1 MAQQSS
7 RDSGGL
13 RDRRSINKIIQPDT
27 DFHNQLRSLFPQ
39 FFTQRKVSDNG
50 EITQLSYF
58 DFQKFRD
65 ALKSHDVEE
74 LQNGYRLNFTGK
86 DYARKQAGERSETVI
101 VPDNDHNNSPE
112 NKNSKNLFFTGDN
125 LEVLRHLQNNYA
137 NSVDIIYIDPPYNT
151 GNDDFI
157 YPDKFEYNDE
167 QLRND
172 FGLNN
177 DELARLKSIQGSAT
191 HSAWLTFMYPRLY
204 LARKLLKDDGVIFVS
219 IDDNEQANLK
229 LLMDEIFGENGFIA
243 QFIWE
248 KTQHFGRQKVNYYS
262 NADYII
268 TYTKNPAVDGQIN
281 ELLVEFEKKEF
292 CDAPLYN
299 NSNPEN
305 VLSFPPGTVKFN
317 MVDGKYFSS
326 TDSKYKLLNP
336 VVVEDGHNKNEF
348 QLLFHS
354 RWSNKNVQEEIH
366 KGTTFWVKTDKF
378 AIRAIYA
385 DGKESNESPRQI
397 LFSNQSNPAMTKS
410 RFHQRIDTSENAS
423 SSLHNLLGGD
433 YFSYPKPVS
442 LIKYLIS
449 LFFNDGYHSDLTIM
463 DFFAGSATTADAVM
477 QLNAEDGGSRRYVMV
492 QLPELTKDGS
502 AAYQAG
508 YKTIDDI
515 SRARIEK
522 AAAKIKTTNPLLTDT
537 QDFGFKHYHV
547 VKPAQPTLDT
557 IDDYDPN
564 QIELFNDMV
573 SPFSSES
580 LKVPGNAT
588 GADTILTTYLVQ
600 DGYKFDEQ
608 ITDLNLAGYDASYV
622 GKTRVYLI
630 AEHWE
635 SEQTKTLVNLIGTN
649 TITVQTVVVYGYSF
663 GMEPMRELEIAL
675 SQLEAK
681 VNLVVRY

>member
-1 MAQQSS
+1 MNRQ
-7 RDSGGL
+7 
-13 RDRRSINKIIQPDT
+13 SINKTVQPNT
-27 DFHNQLRSLFPQ
+27 DFLNQLRSLLPQ
-39 FFTQRKVSDNG
+39 FFTQEKVNDNG
-50 EITQLSYF
+50 EIAQPSCF
-58 DFQKFRD
+58 DFQKFHD
-65 ALKSHDVEE
+65 ALKSHDIKE
-74 LQNGYRLNFTGK
+74 LQNGYRLDFTGK
-86 DYARKQAGERSETVI
+86 DYARRQAGEQSETII
-101 VPDNDHNNSPE
+101 VPDNEHNRSPE

-137 NSVDIIYIDPPYNT
+137 NSVDFIYIDPPYNT
-151 GNDDFI
+151 GGDGFT
-157 YPDKFEYNDE
+157 YPDKFEYSDE
-167 QLRND
+167 QLKNLFSLND
-172 FGLNN
+172 E
-177 DELARLKSIQGSAT
+177 ELARLKTIQGRST

-204 LARKLLKDDGVIFVS
+204 LARKLLKNDGAIFVS

-229 LLMDEIFGENGFIA
+229 LLMDDVFGENGFIT

-268 TYTKNPAVDGQIN
+268 AYTKNPAVNGQIN
-281 ELLVEFEKKEF
+281 ELLVEFEKEEF

-305 VLSFPPGTVKFN
+305 SLSFPPGTVKFN
-317 MVDGKYFSS
+317 MVDGEYLSS

-336 VVVEDGHNKNEF
+336 VVVEDGHNKNEL
-348 QLLFHS
+348 QLLFRS

-385 DGKESNESPRQI
+385 DGKKSNESPKQI
-397 LFSNQSNPAMTKS
+397 LFSNQKNPAMTKS
-410 RFHQRIDTSENAS
+410 RFQQRIDTSENAS
-423 SSLHNLLGGD
+423 SALNKLLGGD

-449 LFFNDGYHSDLTIM
+449 LFFNNGYHSDLTIM

-477 QLNAEDGGSRRYVMV
+477 QLNAEDGGSRRYILV
-492 QLPELTKDGS
+492 QLPEPTRKAS
-502 AAYQAG
+502 AAHQAG
-508 YKTIDDI
+508 YRSIDEI

-522 AAAKIKTTNPLLTDT
+522 AAAKIKMENPLLADT
-537 QDFGFKHYHV
+537 QDLGFKHYCV
-547 VKPAQPTLDT
+547 VKPEQPTLDQ

-564 QIELFNDMV
+564 RIELFNDMI
-573 SPFSSES
+573 SPFSGES
-580 LKVPGNAT
+580 LHVPGNAT
-588 GADTILTTYLVQ
+588 GIDTILTTYLVQ

-608 ITDLNLAGYDASYV
+608 VTDLNLAGYDSSYV

-630 AEHWE
+630 AEHWG
-635 SEQTKTLVNLIGTN
+635 SEQTKALVNLIGTN
-649 TITVQTVVVYGYSF
+649 AITVQTVIVYGYSF
-663 GMEPMRELEIAL
+663 AMESMRELEIAL
-675 SQLEAK
+675 SQLETK